1 MNHWVSWMQTEM
13 ALNTMMTE
21 YIALST
27 GMRALII
34 LKRLA
39 EEVCTHVG
47 LEEDKISTIKAKT
60 VVSEDKYGTLM
71 LANLSL
77 VAAHPPVNSFT

>member
-27 GMRALII
+27 GMRDLII
-34 LKRLA
+34 LKRFS
-39 EEVCTHVG
+39 EEVCIHMG

-77 VAAHPPVNSFT
+77 VAAHPHINSFT